1 MKKLIYAIGGIL
13 VLLIVAVVAAPFF
26 VSTEAITQRIVAEVK
41 ERTGR
46 ELRIGSDAKLAIF
59 PSIAIEATDVALS
72 NPGGLEA
79 GALVT
84 MGEIKV
90 DLALM
95 PLISG
100 DINVERF
107 VLVKPVIALVVDSE
121 GRANWDFT
129 SGEAPA
135 GGTTG
140 GDGTSS
146 GGVGN
151 VRLGQIEVVEG
162 ELSYA
167 DARTGAAHK
176 ASNINFA
183 LALPDLTSPLKAT
196 GAADWNGETVKLD
209 IDLGSPQDLMD
220 GKATQLAATVDA
232 PHVGTAFKGSVSAI
246 NGNLVITGDV
256 EAKTPS
262 LRELARWAGN
272 PLAPGNGLEAF
283 SMTSKVNYADSTI
296 TASDAK
302 ISLDGMNAQGSAVVA
317 LGGKRP
323 SVRGSLGVDKID
335 VNSYLGGGG
344 SGASGDGGSGGSGG
358 GWSEAALDFSGL
370 AAVDADLKL
379 AANAIAYKQIQIGK
393 SALEVAIASGKLTAK
408 LTQLALYGGSGS
420 GTLTLDG
427 GAKTPALAANLA
439 IGGIDARPL
448 LTDAMGMKWL
458 EGTGELGVNVAA
470 QGASQRQMVGSL
482 GGNAKLLFTNGAIR
496 GINIPQMMRS
506 LGSNPLTGWSGGEAQ
521 KTDFSSFSASFQ
533 IAKGVA
539 SNSDLQMVGPLV
551 RMTGAGTISM
561 PSQSIDYK
569 VRPKLVASLEG
580 QGGALD
586 LSGLDIPVI
595 IKGPWSN
602 PQIYPDIEGVLQNP
616 EAAYKAIK
624 NVGKGLGKALKNGKP
639 EDVLNNL
646 LGNQSGGEADGGAA
660 AEGEK
665 KKDPI
670 GKALKKLF

>member
-13 VLLIVAVVAAPFF
+13 VLLIVAVIAAPFF
-26 VSTEAITQRIVAEVK
+26 VSTDTITRRIVTEVK

-72 NPGGLEA
+72 NPGGLDA
-79 GALVT
+79 GALVS

-107 VLVKPVIALVVDSE
+107 VLVKPVIALAIDSE
-121 GRANWDFT
+121 GRPNWDFS

-135 GGTTG
+135 GEAAGGSGTP
-140 GDGTSS
+140 S
-146 GGVGN
+146 GGVGS
-151 VRLGQIEVVEG
+151 VRLGKIEVVEG

-167 DARTGAAHK
+167 DARAGAAHK

-183 LALPDLTSPLKAT
+183 LALPDLASPLKAT

-220 GKATQLAATVDA
+220 GKATPLAATVNA
-232 PHVGTAFKGSVSAI
+232 PHIGTAFKGSISAI

-262 LRELARWAGN
+262 LRELARWSGN

-317 LGGKRP
+317 LGGERP
-323 SVRGSLGVDKID
+323 SVRGNLGVDRID
-335 VNSYLGGGG
+335 VNSYLGGGSSG
-344 SGASGDGGSGGSGG
+344 SGAGASGGSRG

-408 LTQLALYGGSGS
+408 LTQMALYGGSGS

-458 EGTGELGVNVAA
+458 EGTGELAVNVAA

-506 LGSNPLTGWSGGEAQ
+506 LGSTPLTGWSGGESQ
-521 KTDFSSFSASFQ
+521 KTDFSSFSASFR

-539 SNSDLQMVGPLV
+539 SNSDMQMVGPLV

-561 PSQSIDYK
+561 PPQSIDYK

-602 PQIYPDIEGVLQNP
+602 PQIYPDIEGILQNP

-624 NVGKGLGKALKNGKP
+624 NVGKGLGKALKDGKP

-646 LGNQSGGEADGGAA
+646 LGTQADDEAAPGS
-660 AEGEK
+660 EK

>member
-1 MKKLIYAIGGIL
+1 MKKLLYAIGGIL

-26 VSTEAITQRIVAEVK
+26 VSTETITNRIVAEVK

-72 NPGGLEA
+72 NPGGLDA
-79 GALVT
+79 GALVS

-107 VLVKPVIALVVDSE
+107 VLVKPVIALAVDSE
-121 GRANWDFT
+121 GRPNWDFT

-135 GGTTG
+135 GEAGGGGTP
-140 GDGTSS
+140 S
-146 GGVGN
+146 GGVGS
-151 VRLGQIEVVEG
+151 VRLGKIEVVEG

-183 LALPDLTSPLKAT
+183 LALPDLASPLKAT
-196 GAADWNGETVKLD
+196 GAADWNGETIKLD

-220 GKATQLAATVDA
+220 GKATPLAATVDA
-232 PHVGTAFKGSVSAI
+232 PHVGTAFKGSISAI

-317 LGGKRP
+317 LGGERP
-323 SVRGSLGVDKID
+323 SVRGNLGVDRID
-335 VNSYLGGGG
+335 VNSYLGGGSGG
-344 SGASGDGGSGGSGG
+344 SGAGGSGGSGG

-427 GAKTPALAANLA
+427 GARTPALAANLA

-458 EGTGELGVNVAA
+458 EGTGELAVNVAA

-482 GGNAKLLFTNGAIR
+482 GGNAKLLFANGAIR

-539 SNSDLQMVGPLV
+539 SNSDMQMVGPLV

-602 PQIYPDIEGVLQNP
+602 PQIYPDIEGILQNP

-624 NVGKGLGKALKNGKP
+624 NVGKGLGKALKDGKP

-646 LGNQSGGEADGGAA
+646 LGNQSGGEAAS
-660 AEGEK
+660 ESEK